1 MINQKYAR
9 CLELDKILSMLAE
22 YTCCDTAKNLAL
34 SIEPKTDLEDVQREI
49 DRTNDI
55 FQLTVRFG
63 TPTYMTLKNP
73 VGRLKI
79 AQSGGVLSCGDLL
92 SIAAEM
98 SRSSGLFR

>member
-9 CLELDKILSMLAE
+9 RLELDKILSMLAE

-63 TPTYMTLKNP
+63 TPTL
-73 VGRLKI
+73 
-79 AQSGGVLSCGDLL
+79 
-92 SIAAEM
+92 
-98 SRSSGLFR
+98 